1 MKDTHLH
8 LQEGT
13 HMIDLV
19 IKIRAKHLQRTLNL
33 KLARTNVDFPD
44 NNMEHNN
51 TEKGTETLSTKF
63 TYGNT

>member
-1 MKDTHLH
+1 
-8 LQEGT
+8 
-13 HMIDLV
+13 MIDLV